1 MTLNHNKLSLKE
13 LNRISLDEYKKAEKL
28 PIIIVLD
35 NIRSMSNI
43 GSIFRTSDAFKVEII
58 HLCGITSQPP
68 HREIRKTALGATES
82 VAWKYFANT
91 MDSID
96 ELKKNGYQ
104 IISIEQVKNSTML
117 QNYQPNPHQKIAL
130 VVGNEVNGVEQE
142 VIDASDL
149 CLEIPQYGTKHSLNV
164 SISAGLVI
172 WHVFHANYLIKN

>member
-1 MTLNHNKLSLKE
+1 MTINHNKLSLKE
-13 LNRISLDEYKKAEKL
+13 LNRVNLDEYKKAEKL

-43 GSIFRTSDAFKVEII
+43 GSIFRTSDAFKVESI
-58 HLCGITSQPP
+58 HLCGITSKPP

-82 VAWKYFANT
+82 VAWQYFTNT
-91 MDSID
+91 MDSIQ

-117 QNYQPNPHQKIAL
+117 QDYQPNSNQKIAL

-172 WHVFHANYLIKN
+172 WHVFHANYLLKN

>member
-1 MTLNHNKLSLKE
+1 MAINHNKLSLKE
-13 LNRISLDEYKKAEKL
+13 LNRVNLDEYKKAEKL

-43 GSIFRTSDAFKVEII
+43 GSIFRTSDAFKVESI
-58 HLCGITSQPP
+58 HLCGITSKPP

-82 VAWKYFANT
+82 VAWQYFTNT
-91 MDSID
+91 MDSIQ

-117 QNYQPNPHQKIAL
+117 QDYQPNSNQKIAL

-172 WHVFHANYLIKN
+172 WHVFHANYLLKN